1 MRLLD
6 FSEILLV
13 RLNRIVIS
21 ISTATSVELHSVFNS
36 WVSSLSLILM
46 VILWL
51 ILEMILSLW
60 WVPLGVVIE
69 IIASIVV
76 KLLLRTLSDAW

>member
-13 RLNRIVIS
+13 RLNRIVNS

-69 IIASIVV
+69 ILASIVI

>member
-36 WVSSLSLILM
+36 WVSSLSLIIM

-60 WVPLGVVIE
+60 WVPLEVVIE
-69 IIASIVV
+69 ILASIVI
-76 KLLLRTLSDAW
+76 KLLLCTLSDAW